1 MKKTLLLLPL
11 TITSLSLAASIPPV
25 KFQALHQSISDATNN
40 LENILFDKTSGI
52 IAHSKQNKP
61 TKAKLET
68 SEQTFQDNKIE
79 LERTLYTFLDQLA
92 TTEPSKNF
100 PTDWSFDLPDYPDIE
115 EQPVLQQ
122 EYENLMNAFHSV
134 INKERYIAHFF
145 KLWLTDN
152 YESEVIALFYTIGQ
166 DLVARSLDDVTHAY
180 YEYVYAMK
188 EVYNIK

>member
-1 MKKTLLLLPL
+1 MKKALLLLSL
-11 TITSLSLAASIPPV
+11 AITSLSFGASISPA
-25 KFQALHQSISDATNN
+25 KLQALHQNISDATDN
-40 LENILFDKTSGI
+40 LEAILFDNKSGI
-52 IAHSKQNKP
+52 IAHNKQNKP
-61 TKAKLET
+61 TKAKLDT
-68 SEQTFQDNKIE
+68 NEQDFQNHKEE

-166 DLVARSLDDVTHAY
+166 DLVARSIDDVTRAY
-180 YEYVYAMK
+180 YDYIAALK
-188 EVYNIK
+188 ETYGIK